1 MADHDE
7 TRAPGMKSRIDED
20 DVEGQR
26 LRAAEPEGIRQSR
39 NEGGPDDISRSRLSR
54 TREDGEEDDVEGHI
68 GRLQSPRSKG
78 E

>member
-1 MADHDE
+1 MADRDE
-7 TRAPGMKSRIDED
+7 TRAPGMKRRIDED

-26 LRAAEPEGIRQSR
+26 LRAGEPEGLQRPR

-54 TREDGEEDDVEGHI
+54 TREDGDEDDVEGHI

>member
-7 TRAPGMKSRIDED
+7 TRAPGMKTRIDED
-20 DVEGQR
+20 DVEGHR
-26 LRAAEPEGIRQSR
+26 LRSGEPEGIRQSR